1 MATTERNIPLA
12 LFGAVFAVAFGLVS
26 AFGLYMLYAEANS
39 ALRPRT
45 WVLGSAQ
52 ALDAKLL
59 ETPSKKG
66 SSTYSVA
73 AQYRYTHAGKTYFGD
88 TIRLGDFGSDDDK
101 THHEGWVT
109 LLQEA
114 KSFERSVPVY
124 INPNVPEQAALST
137 QVRWRNV
144 FFALP
149 FIILFGA
156 VGVGGGFITANA
168 LGWRLKGDSRKRK
181 GERQ

>member
-1 MATTERNIPLA
+1 MPTTESNIHLA
-12 LFGAVFAVAFGLVS
+12 LFGALFAVVFGLVS

-52 ALDAKLL
+52 VVSAKLN
-59 ETPSKKG
+59 EVTSTKG
-66 SSTYSVA
+66 SSTYSVTT
-73 AQYRYTHAGKTYFGD
+73 QYRYEHAGKTYFGD

-101 THHEGWVT
+101 AHHEGWVT

-114 KSFERSVPVY
+114 KSFERNVPVY
-124 INPNVPEQAALST
+124 INPSAPEQAALST

-144 FFALP
+144 WFALP
-149 FIILFGA
+149 FVFLFGA
-156 VGVGGGFITANA
+156 VAVGGVLITANA
-168 LGWRLKGDSRKRK
+168 MGWKLKRDSRKRK
-181 GERQ
+181 HKV